1 MTNLA
6 IAKHFEPN
14 EHPFGFGAVSTD
26 VYKLGHAGMMQ
37 EGSDMLYANLTPRSN
52 RLFKAHLGYD
62 GKMVVLGT
70 HAGVQ
75 EIHVNWKRFFDM
87 PKEQAL
93 AIYTSLVDEALGSGV
108 VSPQNMS
115 DLHDLGYL
123 PIRVKS
129 LPEGLRVKMKV
140 PVLTIKST
148 NKKFA
153 WIVNFLE
160 TAISQITWPTM
171 TTATIAAE
179 YRRILTKWAL
189 LTGTPVEAIDY
200 QAHDFS
206 ARGLMGPEAAA
217 RVGVGHLA
225 SFYGSDTVQAAAY
238 IRAMYDVSNV
248 ATLFASVPATEHSI
262 SSSNILYIEKML
274 LEGSRPTGEAAEI
287 LQRGIDAELNTKEL
301 AELLFLHRYI
311 TVLFPTGIVSYVSDT
326 YDYWAVLT
334 KILPLLKDVIMAR
347 DGKLVI
353 RPDSGD
359 PRKIVAGLLAVV
371 GEDGKAIDFSSTTQF
386 YDAEFNNEVDTFD
399 CECVKIGGQFY
410 SIDTDDHGTW
420 VNLDKLIPYH
430 EAAGSIRVLYQ
441 LFGGTITEN
450 GFKEL
455 DSHIGLIYGDSIT
468 LERCNDILMNLH
480 LKGYASGNV
489 VFGVGSFTY
498 QYITRDTFGFAVKA
512 TATSVDD
519 VFIEIF
525 KDPATGDKLKKS
537 SKGYMVVLYDQDGEI
552 VMHDQ
557 VSEEMEAIG
566 LLGIIY
572 EDGVFAAPPCFAGIR
587 ELIKAGLVEAE

>member
-6 IAKHFEPN
+6 IAKNFEPN

-52 RLFKAHLGYD
+52 RLFKAPLGYD

-129 LPEGLRVKMKV
+129 LPEGFRVKMKV

-347 DGKLVI
+347 DGKLVF

-359 PRKIVAGLLAVV
+359 PRKIIAGLRE
-371 GEDGKAIDFSSTTQF
+371 GEFRRTRQGVAYPLSAWSGSALTAAQG
-386 YDAEFNNEVDTFD
+386 TFT
-399 CECVKIGGQFY
+399 E
-410 SIDTDDHGTW
+410 
-420 VNLDKLIPYH
+420 IPKW
-430 EAAGSIRVLYQ
+430 EIAGSIEVLFDI
-441 LFGGTITEN
+441 FGGTITEK

-537 SKGYMVVLYDQDGEI
+537 SKGYMAVLYDQDGEI

-557 VSEEMEAIG
+557 VSERMEAIG

>member
-1 MTNLA
+1 MNLA
-6 IAKHFEPN
+6 IVKEFTPN
-14 EHPFGFGAVSTD
+14 ENPFAFGAVSTD

-52 RLFKAHLGYD
+52 RLFKAPIGYD

-70 HAGVQ
+70 HAGMQ

-93 AIYTSLVDEALGSGV
+93 AIYSALVDEALGEDV
-108 VSPQNMS
+108 VSPQNMA

-129 LPEGLRVKMKV
+129 LPEGLRVKMKI

-179 YRRILTKWAL
+179 YRRILTKWAR
-189 LTGTPVEAIDY
+189 LTGTPEAAIDY

-248 ATLFASVPATEHSI
+248 QTLFASVPATEHSI

-274 LEGSRPTGEAAEI
+274 TEGNLPSGEALEI
-287 LQRGIDAELNTKEL
+287 LLRGVEAELNPKEL

-347 DGKLVI
+347 DGKLVF

-359 PRKIVAGLLAVV
+359 PRKIIAGLREGEFRRTKAGVAYPLAAWTGSALT
-371 GEDGKAIDFSSTTQF
+371 GEQ
-386 YDAEFNNEVDTFD
+386 
-399 CECVKIGGQFY
+399 
-410 SIDTDDHGTW
+410 GT
-420 VNLDKLIPYH
+420 LTEIPKW
-430 EAAGSIRVLYQ
+430 EIAGSIEVLWDI
-441 LFGGTITEN
+441 FGGVTTEK

-468 LERCNDILMNLH
+468 LERCDDILMNLH

-537 SKGYMVVLYDQDGEI
+537 SKGYMVVLFDEDGEV

-557 VSEEMEAIG
+557 VSEELEALG

-572 EDGVFAAPPCFAGIR
+572 EDGVFAPAPDFNEIR
-587 ELIKAGLVEAE
+587 YRIKTAL

>member
-1 MTNLA
+1 M
-6 IAKHFEPN
+6 KQHFKPEAN
-14 EHPFGFGAVSTD
+14 PFGFGAISTD
-26 VYKLGHAGMMQ
+26 VYKLGHAGMYQ
-37 EGSDMLYANLTPRSN
+37 KGSDLVYGNLTPRSN
-52 RLFKAHLGYD
+52 RLFKAPTGYD

-75 EIHVNWKRFFDM
+75 ELHSNWERFFKMD
-87 PKEQAL
+87 KADAL
-93 AIYTSLVDEALGSGV
+93 TIYMEMVNTALGEGT
-108 VSPQNMS
+108 VSVENMS

-129 LPEGLRVKMKV
+129 LKEGSRVNMKV
-140 PVLTIKST
+140 PVLTIKNT
-148 NKKFA
+148 IGKFY

-160 TAISQITWPTM
+160 TSISQITWPTM

-189 LTGTPVEAIDY
+189 LTGTPVEFVDW

-225 SFYGSDTVQAAAY
+225 SFYGSDTVQAAHY
-238 IRAMYDVSNV
+238 IKAMYDVSNV
-248 ATLFASVPATEHSI
+248 SILFGSVPATEHAV

-274 LEGSRPTGEAAEI
+274 LRGNLPTGEAREI
-287 LQRGIDAELNTKEL
+287 LERGFDAELSVKEL
-301 AELLFLHRYI
+301 AELLFLHHYI
-311 TVLFPTGIVSYVSDT
+311 TVLFPTGIVSYVTDT

-334 KILPLLKDVIMAR
+334 KILPLLKDVIMDR

-359 PRKIVAGLLAVV
+359 PRKIIAGLRAVV
-371 GEDGKAIDFSSTTQF
+371 GEDGKAIDFASTEKF

-420 VNLDKLIPYH
+420 VNLEKLIPYH

-441 LFGGTITEN
+441 LFGGVITET
-450 GFKEL
+450 GHKML
-455 DSHIGLIYGDSIT
+455 DAHIGLIYGDSIT
-468 LERCNDILMNLH
+468 LDRSNDILESLSK
-480 LKGYASGNV
+480 KGFASGNV

-512 TATSVDD
+512 TATSVDGD
-519 VFIEIF
+519 FIAIF

-537 SKGYMVVLYDQDGEI
+537 AKGYMLVTKDRKGEL
-552 VMHDQ
+552 VMTDE
-557 VSEEMEAIG
+557 VSEYEEQFG
-566 LLGIIY
+566 ELDIIY
-572 EDGVFAAPPCFAGIR
+572 EDGIFAPKPDFNEIR
-587 ELIKAGLVEAE
+587 RLIKEAL